1 VDVDLLVNGNPKTME
16 GQCHATGRGYSRP
29 RFGTIARYL
38 VPLTEDGKDAWVNT
52 KSHQRD
58 TTSLLAGKWIQ
69 SVSQRFQTEA
79 TGMIRGFFLQ
89 LTNPNQTKER
99 EKKTAVPNQPK

>member
-1 VDVDLLVNGNPKTME
+1 
-16 GQCHATGRGYSRP
+16 
-29 RFGTIARYL
+29 

-58 TTSLLAGKWIQ
+58 TTSLLAGKWIP
-69 SVSQRFQTEA
+69 SVSQRFQTKA